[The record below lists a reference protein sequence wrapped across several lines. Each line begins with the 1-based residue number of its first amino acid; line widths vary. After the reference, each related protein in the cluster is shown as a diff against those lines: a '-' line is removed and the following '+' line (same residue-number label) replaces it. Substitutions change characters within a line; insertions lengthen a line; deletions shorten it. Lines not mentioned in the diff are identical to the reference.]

1 MYESYTRQALPP
13 KEYRELLGT
22 ALCVFN
28 SNNLFI
34 IENILHTDKVNYNW
48 YELIDKESG
57 KLNKVIVATIVLN
70 GGQAIAD
77 LFSDLVERR
86 NRIIHSFQ
94 ITNNDGE
101 QILATKTK
109 VKDGNKQFIITKE
122 YLMQV
127 IKDNE
132 KLSSLLY
139 DYRKSVAAIG

>member
-122 YLMQV
+122 YLMQF

>member
-1 MYESYTRQALPP
+1 MYESYTRQALPS
-13 KEYRELLGT
+13 KEYREFLGT

-28 SNNLFI
+28 SNNAFI

-57 KLNKVIVATIVLN
+57 KLNKVIVATIVVN

-94 ITNNDGE
+94 ITNDDGE

-122 YLMQV
+122 YLMQF

-139 DYRKSVAAIG
+139 DHRKSVAAIG

>member
-1 MYESYTRQALPP
+1 M
-13 KEYRELLGT
+13 
-22 ALCVFN
+22 
-28 SNNLFI
+28 
-34 IENILHTDKVNYNW
+34 HTDKVNYNW

-122 YLMQV
+122 YLMQF

>member
-1 MYESYTRQALPP
+1 MYESYTRQALPS

-28 SNNLFI
+28 SNNAFI

-122 YLMQV
+122 YLMQF